1 MTKEA
6 SDYVAHCE
14 RCIHRKIPP
23 NRAPPINISSSFPLE
38 LVCIDY
44 LSLESCKG
52 GIEDIL
58 VVTDH
63 FTKYAQAYPTN
74 GQQATTVAKV
84 LYDNFFMHYGFP
96 AKFHSDQGR
105 QFERK

>member
-14 RCIHRKIPP
+14 RCIRRKIPP
-23 NRAPPINISSSFPLE
+23 NRAPLINISSSFPLE

-63 FTKYAQAYPTN
+63 FTKYAQAYPTK

-96 AKFHSDQGR
+96 A
-105 QFERK
+105 